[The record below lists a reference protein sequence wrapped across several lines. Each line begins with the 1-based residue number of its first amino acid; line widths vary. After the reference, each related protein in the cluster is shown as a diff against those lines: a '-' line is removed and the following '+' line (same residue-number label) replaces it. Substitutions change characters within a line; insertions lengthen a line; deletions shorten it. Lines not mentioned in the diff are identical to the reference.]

1 MTEKNYDVR
10 RLELLLKLRREFH
23 RPTTAE
29 RNPRIYSRKLK
40 HRKSYLEID

>member
-23 RPTTAE
+23 RPTRAE
-29 RNPRIYSRKLK
+29 RNPQIYSRKFK
-40 HRKSYLEID
+40 HRKSYLEMD